1 MKKVA
6 EIQNKVLVE
15 MGIKLVVPKALKH
28 VTFLVNEMNGPA
40 WRDNQWHVLEFEE
53 HDFRCFSHHHL

>member
-40 WRDNQWHVLEFEE
+40 
-53 HDFRCFSHHHL
+53 